1 MTAQIR
7 YQRADYVDE
16 LNIDGESV
24 VLLQSRAIRLGGLG
38 PVILAVLGSA
48 KLTVTEIVSAVTEQL
63 GGAPADG
70 SAEAVVES
78 AIAALVDE
86 SLLIKVEN

>member
-1 MTAQIR
+1 MTTQIR

-38 PVILAVLGSA
+38 PV
-48 KLTVTEIVSAVTEQL
+48 TEQL